1 MAILN
6 SPDHLLQPATL
17 PSGTVPGS
25 ALNKE
30 LDDWNA
36 YYQLLLTGKLC
47 QYGGKFIVVRDGNVV
62 AHGCDPEELRSNTS
76 KLLGIAGDNL
86 VIPFVDDNE
95 CLTAE

>member
-6 SPDHLLQPATL
+6 TPDQVLQPATS
-17 PSGTVPGS
+17 PSETGPCS
-25 ALNKE
+25 ALNQE

-36 YYQLLLTGKLC
+36 YYQLLLTGKLS

-76 KLLGIAGDNL
+76 KLFGIAGDDL
-86 VIPFVDDNE
+86 VIPFVDNNE